1 MRGRREHIV
10 RGENLMALAP
20 KLKTRQ
26 IKKFERKCRARVN
39 QLAALT
45 AASGGIP
52 ASLCDF
58 NSDGGRYRIDYAGPG
73 QPWTVEVVR
82 APPKK
87 AAGKKAAPKK
97 ATAKRGAAKKAAA
110 TKMVAATAQKRP
122 KSTLAAGAARSD
134 QRRVTAPVKTAPR
147 VARGKSGKLPA
158 KRSTS
163 PRPMSDPPD
172 KP

>member
-1 MRGRREHIV
+1 MSGRREHIV
-10 RGENLMALAP
+10 RGAKLVALAP

-26 IKKFERKCRARVN
+26 IKKIERKCRARVN

-45 AASGGIP
+45 SASGGIP
-52 ASLCDF
+52 ATSYAF

-73 QPWTVEVVR
+73 QPWTLEVVR

-87 AAGKKAAPKK
+87 AVRKRP
-97 ATAKRGAAKKAAA
+97 ATKEANAKQALAKK
-110 TKMVAATAQKRP
+110 T
-122 KSTLAAGAARSD
+122 AARKAVPKTARKRSKSAPAAEAAHPR
-134 QRRVTAPVKTAPR
+134 QRRVTAPGETAPR
-147 VARGKSGKLPA
+147 APRGTPGAPPA

-163 PRPMSDPPD
+163 PGPMPDPPD